1 MNRRK
6 FLKGIAATI
15 SLPHMASFA
24 EASSRSSMLSSA
36 STSPNRLA
44 FLYVPNGVN
53 VKQWRPT
60 GLGSNYALSSSLEA
74 LSPFKNDI
82 QIISGLDHDKAKAN
96 GDGPGDH
103 ARASATFL
111 TGCQAK
117 KTAGSNIRNGI
128 SVDQLAARH
137 IGHQTKLASLEL
149 STVHARM
156 SGACDSGYSCIY
168 PNNISWRDE
177 STPMPA
183 EYDPRLAFEKIFGS
197 GNFKEDSKRRINR
210 KSILDFVTQDAKKL
224 HSKAG
229 FEDREKIDEYLTSI
243 REVERRIE
251 QAEQFQDHYPTDSKP
266 NGIPNSYKE
275 HIRSMFDIM
284 ALAFKTDSTRIASFM
299 LSNEGSNR
307 SFREIGISGG
317 HHALSHHRRNP
328 DTLRKI
334 ALIDAFYTEQLAYF
348 LENLKNT
355 KEGADGSN
363 LLDNTMIVYGSSIA
377 DGNRHN
383 HNNLPIILAG
393 GGAGQ
398 LTTGRHIQA
407 PEGTPMTNLYLS
419 LLERMDVSAKRIGDS
434 TGKLKLIQA

>member
-1 MNRRK
+1 MQRRN

-15 SLPHMASFA
+15 SLPHMTSLA
-24 EASSRSSMLSSA
+24 EVTNAG
-36 STSPNRLA
+36 STSISATTPNRIA

-53 VKQWRPT
+53 VNQWRPT
-60 GLGSNYALSSSLEA
+60 GTGSNYALSNSLQS
-74 LSPFKNDI
+74 LTPFKDDI
-82 QIISGLDHDKAKAN
+82 QIISGLDHDKAKSN

-111 TGCQAK
+111 TGCQVK

-137 IGHQTKLASLEL
+137 IGHQTKLASIEL
-149 STVHARM
+149 STVRARM

-168 PNNISWRDE
+168 QNNISWRDE

-183 EYDPRLAFEKIFGS
+183 EYDPRIAFEKIFGS
-197 GNFKEDSKRRINR
+197 GNFQEDAKRRANR
-210 KSILDFVTQDAKKL
+210 KSILDFIRTDTKQLHKKI
-224 HSKAG
+224 ST
-229 FEDREKIDEYLTSI
+229 EDRLKLDEYLTSI

-251 QAEQFQDHYPTDSKP
+251 QAEQFKDLYPSDAKP
-266 NGIPNSYKE
+266 DGVPRSYE
-275 HIRSMFDIM
+275 AHIRSMFDIM

-307 SFREIGISGG
+307 TFKEIGISGG

-328 DTLRKI
+328 ETLKQI
-334 ALIDAFYTEQLAYF
+334 AQIDAFYAEQLAYF
-348 LENLKNT
+348 LDNLKNT
-355 KEGADGSN
+355 TEGDNGGN
-363 LLDNTMIVYGSSIA
+363 LLDNTMILYGSSIA

-383 HNNLPIILAG
+383 HDDLPIILAG
-393 GGAGQ
+393 GGAGK
-398 LTTGRHIQA
+398 LTPGRHIQA

-434 TGKLKLIQA
+434 NGQLEIIQS

>member
-6 FLKGIAATI
+6 FLKGIATTI

-24 EASSRSSMLSSA
+24 EASGRSSMLSSS

-117 KTAGSNIRNGI
+117 KTAGFNIRNGI

-137 IGHQTKLASLEL
+137 IG
-149 STVHARM
+149 
-156 SGACDSGYSCIY
+156 
-168 PNNISWRDE
+168 SWRDE

-355 KEGADGSN
+355 KEGADGSS

-434 TGKLKLIQA
+434 TGKLNLIQA